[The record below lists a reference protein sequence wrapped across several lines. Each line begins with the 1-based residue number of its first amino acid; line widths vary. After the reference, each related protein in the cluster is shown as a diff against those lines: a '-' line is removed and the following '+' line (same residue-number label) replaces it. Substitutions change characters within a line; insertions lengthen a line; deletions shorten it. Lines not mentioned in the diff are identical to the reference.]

1 MKTKLKLFAIMVFA
15 LAAVL
20 RLVAQPTTQFATI
33 YEFGGVNAIPSAEAD
48 AGSERAAIWDDLW
61 RRGCRRDWFNL

>member
-1 MKTKLKLFAIMVFA
+1 MVFA

-33 YEFGGVNAIPSAEAD
+33 DEL
-48 AGSERAAIWDDLW
+48 AGSMPSPVRIKA
-61 RRGCRRDWFNL
+61 